1 MTVALKFFFFSFLK
15 IAIRFWNGV
24 MTRKLLISFLD
35 LLICGKGDCEI
46 YMLKMNLVKTHF
58 QVVGAIRPGGG
69 EFPERV
75 GQPVCQVCGV
85 NVFFFSNL
93 LELKESCCI
102 YPKKKESCTMVCT
115 WRGYICKRL
124 Y

>member
-1 MTVALKFFFFSFLK
+1 MTVALKFFSFSFLK

-85 NVFFFSNL
+85 NVFFSPIYLNL
-93 LELKESCCI
+93 
-102 YPKKKESCTMVCT
+102 KKVVRWFVLGEVTFAK
-115 WRGYICKRL
+115 GYTNMFPYVQIV
-124 Y
+124 